1 MTISIDLAP
10 ELENEIKQAAS
21 KAGVSPDAYILESV
35 VQRLHPVKH
44 RQTKTL
50 KLSKVESVLLLKI
63 NQSLS
68 QVEWTRYRELVSK
81 REAEMLNQEEQQEL
95 IAMSDRLEEINVRRI
110 EYLAELA
117 KIRSTSLPVLMKELG
132 LKPVAV

>member
-21 KAGVSPDAYILESV
+21 KAGVSPDVYILESV

-44 RQTKTL
+44 RQTKTSR
-50 KLSKVESVLLLKI
+50 LSKIESDLLLKI

-68 QVEWTRYRELVSK
+68 QVEWTRYRELISK
-81 REAEMLNQEEQQEL
+81 REAEILTREEQQAL
-95 IAMSDRLEEINVRRI
+95 IAISDYLEEINVKRI
-110 EYLAELA
+110 EYLVELA
-117 KIRSTSLPVLMKELG
+117 KIRSTSLPILMNQLG
-132 LKPVAV
+132 LNPVAV